1 MTMPAPKVSVLLP
14 VRNGEPYFAAALD
27 SILSQEGVDFE
38 AIVVDDGSTDGTTAL
53 LAACPDPRLRVI
65 RREGGGLV
73 AALNAALAEA
83 RGEYCA
89 RMDADDIALPGRLA
103 TQAAALDANGDAVL
117 VHGAVEVIDEA
128 DNLIGSIAAPQV
140 DQAMRRAILLSE
152 AAGPPIIHPSVMMR
166 RSALIEAGGY
176 RESPSCEDHDL
187 WLRLVGRGRFIALAK
202 PLLRYRQHAQGISRQ
217 RMTEQA
223 LSNLT
228 NCVAARWR
236 DETGIDLIADD
247 PQGWVA
253 LRQQA
258 GELAAG
264 YLDGFETARR
274 LRMAL
279 RRGQIVPSLR
289 AGWSLLCNG
298 RVWLLSG
305 QQVRLGSHRLQL
317 RLLDWLRQSAPA
329 NFPPNS
335 IASAPQSAH

>member
-1 MTMPAPKVSVLLP
+1 MPAPKVSVLLP

-27 SILSQEGVDFE
+27 SILSQEGIAFE
-38 AIVVDDGSTDGTTAL
+38 VIVVDDGSTDGTSAL

-83 RGEYCA
+83 QGEYCA

-103 TQAAALDANGDAVL
+103 VQAQALDANADAVL

-128 DNLIGSIAAPQV
+128 DNPIGFIAAPQL
-140 DQAMRRAILLSE
+140 DQARRRAILLSE
-152 AAGPPIIHPSVMMR
+152 MAGPPIIHPTVMMR
-166 RSALIEAGGY
+166 RNALIAAGGY

-187 WLRLVGRGRFIALAK
+187 WLRLIGRGRFIAIAA

-217 RMTEQA
+217 KMAEQA
-223 LSNLT
+223 LSNLA

-247 PQGWVA
+247 PQGWTA
-253 LRQQA
+253 LREQA
-258 GELAAG
+258 GKVAAG
-264 YLDGFETARR
+264 YLNGFETARR

-279 RRGQIVPSLR
+279 RRGQIMPSLR

-298 RVWLLSG
+298 RVWLLSSR
-305 QQVRLGSHRLQL
+305 QTRRSSFRLQL
-317 RLLDWLRQSAPA
+317 RLLDWLRQTAPA
-329 NFPPNS
+329 NS
-335 IASAPQSAH
+335 VASARQSAH